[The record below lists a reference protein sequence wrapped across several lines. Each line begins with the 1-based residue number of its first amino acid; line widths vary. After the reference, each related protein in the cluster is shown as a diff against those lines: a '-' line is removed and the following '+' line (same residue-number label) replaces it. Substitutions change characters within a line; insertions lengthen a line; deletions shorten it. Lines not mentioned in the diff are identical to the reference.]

1 MNFPFPSFSRSSS
14 SIGSTRSFLGE
25 QTRSWDGYVSCAP
38 RLSGLQTSL
47 SIVASLL
54 SDMVGPR
61 SSSPAQLDSSVS
73 LRPPLSLIVDSDC
86 SSPQLCVL
94 ALTQTQPVEAQVETD
109 SQAVASTG
117 SPEPVSMQAA
127 CSRYLVWRHLEALC
141 PSPLPPPPPH
151 PCRGHGTIMG
161 LCGLVWCLFGLVYSH
176 RNKALTCKV
185 SGFVSLIFKP
195 NAGLWLV

>member
-109 SQAVASTG
+109 SQAVASTE

-141 PSPLPPPPPH
+141 PSPLPPPPSPL
-151 PCRGHGTIMG
+151 PGTRHNNG
-161 LCGLVWCLFGLVYSH
+161 PLWAGVVFVWFGL
-176 RNKALTCKV
+176 LTQKQSFDLQSVWVCV
-185 SGFVSLIFKP
+185 TYL
-195 NAGLWLV
+195 